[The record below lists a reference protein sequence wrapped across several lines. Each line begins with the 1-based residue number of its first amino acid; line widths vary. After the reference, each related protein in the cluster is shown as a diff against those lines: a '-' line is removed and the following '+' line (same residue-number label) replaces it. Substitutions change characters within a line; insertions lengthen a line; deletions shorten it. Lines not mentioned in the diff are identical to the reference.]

1 MNDMNIKYHNNFL
14 SCCDILNNM
23 SLEMVVPPKASES
36 VTVLGAPVLGAPVLG
51 APVSGAPVSGAPVLD
66 AHSESQENAAIPI
79 TQLHND
85 EISELTLLKLYE
97 RLLFELE
104 FLNREFMQH
113 TLTTS
118 QDLCDIKDTM
128 SNSQKYYYIIARHLC
143 QTNI

>member
-36 VTVLGAPVLGAPVLG
+36 VTVLGAPVL
-51 APVSGAPVSGAPVLD
+51 GAPVSGAPVLD